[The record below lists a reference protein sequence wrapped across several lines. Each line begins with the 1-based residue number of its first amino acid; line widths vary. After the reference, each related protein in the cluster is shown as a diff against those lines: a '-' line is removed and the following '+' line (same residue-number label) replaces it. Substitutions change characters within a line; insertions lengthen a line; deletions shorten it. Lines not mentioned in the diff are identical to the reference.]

1 MNMFYGMAYKEN
13 HSRKKLRLEKSNLRE
28 TVIAK
33 FLFLFVISICEITS
47 LLNVTYFRH
56 ETYFKPYLYWCQQ
69 MIISAMKSYLTHTV
83 DSFHL
88 KQLVQTS
95 CKFEINSFF
104 SSIIML
110 LIKYRRYLHTT
121 KIKNYRFPSVNQ

>member
-56 ETYFKPYLYWCQQ
+56 ETYFKPYLY
-69 MIISAMKSYLTHTV
+69 
-83 DSFHL
+83 
-88 KQLVQTS
+88 
-95 CKFEINSFF
+95 
-104 SSIIML
+104 
-110 LIKYRRYLHTT
+110 
-121 KIKNYRFPSVNQ
+121 